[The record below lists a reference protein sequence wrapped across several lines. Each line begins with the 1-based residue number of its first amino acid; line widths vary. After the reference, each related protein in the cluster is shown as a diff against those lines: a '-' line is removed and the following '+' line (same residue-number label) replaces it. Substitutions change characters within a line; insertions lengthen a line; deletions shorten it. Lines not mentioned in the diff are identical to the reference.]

1 MDKILLGLGIIVIVC
16 FIFNLKDLDVTLL
29 DTYSQFGQDIDVLE
43 YLNYKE
49 NGYFIEVGAY
59 DGIEL
64 SNTYLLEKKYNW
76 EGLCIEPQEYFYQKL
91 KDNRNCYN
99 DNSLIYSVAG
109 KILDFSDSGDGLS
122 GITDNIVKYEH
133 VKNSK
138 QVKKKTETLNNL
150 LIKYNLPN
158 KIDYLSI
165 DTEGSELEV
174 LKGINFDN
182 YEFSIITIE
191 HNNIESQRKEIRTF
205 LESKGYKFY
214 KEKNVDDY
222 YIK

>member
-16 FIFNLKDLDVTLL
+16 FIFNFNNLDIKLL

-91 KDNRNCYN
+91 KDNRNCHN
-99 DNSLIYSVAG
+99 DNSLIYSVEG
-109 KILDFSDSGDGLS
+109 KILDFSDSKNGLS
-122 GITDNIVKYEH
+122 GITDNIIKYEH

-138 QVKKKTETLNNL
+138 QVKKKKRN
-150 LIKYNLPN
+150 IK
-158 KIDYLSI
+158 
-165 DTEGSELEV
+165 
-174 LKGINFDN
+174 
-182 YEFSIITIE
+182 
-191 HNNIESQRKEIRTF
+191 
-205 LESKGYKFY
+205 
-214 KEKNVDDY
+214 
-222 YIK
+222 